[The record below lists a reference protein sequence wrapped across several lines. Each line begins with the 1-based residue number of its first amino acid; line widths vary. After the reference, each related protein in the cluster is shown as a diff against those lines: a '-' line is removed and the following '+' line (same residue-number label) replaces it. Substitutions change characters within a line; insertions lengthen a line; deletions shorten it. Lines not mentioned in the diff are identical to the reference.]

1 MKRITYSLS
10 ILFLLI
16 LISCSKKI
24 ETTKLFVGRFT
35 ETGENG
41 LLLLNIDKEKGTL
54 KLISQADAGPNPS
67 YFCISKKHGLI
78 YAANE
83 VMNFRGGT
91 GGGVTTL
98 SYDRKTDSIKKLSE
112 IAVPDGSPCF
122 ISLSPAEDYLF
133 LANYTGGSIDVI
145 KLDEEGIPQEIT
157 DAVLFEGVSHPHM
170 IAFDPAGKHIY
181 LTDLGLDRISIY
193 SFDPL
198 SGKLQLKQNGIVKLP
213 AGAGPRHFVFNS
225 DGSKMYVISELN
237 STITVFSV
245 DTNGNLDSLQ
255 TITSLTEGFKG
266 QSFCADIHIGKNGNF
281 LYGSNRGENTIVT
294 FRIEKDGKLS
304 LAGHT
309 SCGGDWPRNFVIDPL
324 GEFIL
329 VGNQRSGNITI
340 FRIDETTGLP
350 IEPGNDY
357 KLNTPACLKFLE

>member
-1 MKRITYSLS
+1 MKNITYSL
-10 ILFLLI
+10 LTMFLI
-16 LISCSKKI
+16 IMMSCTEKM
-24 ETTKLFVGRFT
+24 ETTKIFVGGYT
-35 ETGENG
+35 ETGEKG
-41 LLLLNIDKEKGTL
+41 LSLFNLNQEKGTL
-54 KLISQADAGPNPS
+54 NLLSVTDAGPNPS

-83 VMNFRGGT
+83 VMDFKGSK

-98 SYDRKTDSIKKLSE
+98 RYDSTTDSIKKLSE

-122 ISLSPAEDYLF
+122 ISLSPAEDFLF

-145 KLDEEGIPQEIT
+145 KLDEEGIPLKIT

-170 IAFDPAGKHIY
+170 ITFDPAGKLVY

-193 SFDPL
+193 SFNSL
-198 SGKLQLKQNGIVKLP
+198 TGKLQLIQNGIVKLP
-213 AGAGPRHFVFNS
+213 SGAGPRHFVFNS

-237 STITVFSV
+237 STITVYNV
-245 DTNGNLDSLQ
+245 DADGNLNSIQ
-255 TITSLTEGFKG
+255 TVTSLADGFKG
-266 QSFCADIHIGKNGNF
+266 ESFCADIHMSKNGDF

-294 FRIEKDGKLS
+294 FRIEKEGLLS

-309 SCGGDWPRNFVIDPL
+309 SCGGDWPRNFVIDPS

-329 VGNQRSGNITI
+329 VGNQRSGNIAV
-340 FRIDETTGLP
+340 FSIDETTGLP
-350 IEPGNDY
+350 VEPGNDY
-357 KLNTPACLKFLE
+357 KVSTPACLKFAQ